1 LTIQSWPNTG
11 IAVTVSPND
20 NNGGGNGTTNFTRTY
35 DSGTQVTLTAP
46 GSHNGDSFSKW
57 TVDGVTQT
65 GQTIKVTMNGNH
77 TAKAFYGTVEPP
89 HIELNRTRLNFGA
102 VIGGSH
108 TGSQDLLIGNSGG
121 SGLYWTASP
130 SANWIQVSP
139 LSGTED
145 ITGSVSVD
153 VTGLSAGSYN
163 GTITITDPDADNS
176 PVTVDIYLE
185 VKVKAKEVPVFG
197 SFDTPVHGANV
208 CSSIAVTGWA
218 VDDVEVSNVQI
229 FRNPVPGQETGLMYI
244 GDAVFV
250 EGARPDVEAKYPG
263 YPKSCQA
270 GWGYMMLT
278 NFLPNGGNGTYVI
291 TAVATDIS
299 GNEVTLGSKTIHC
312 DNANAVKPFGAI
324 DTPTQ
329 GGTAPGSSFINWGW
343 VLTPQP
349 DYIPTDGSTIYVWVD
364 GVNVGQPTYNIYRSD
379 IAGLFPGY
387 ANSNGAAGYFY
398 LDTTAYKNG
407 VHTIQW
413 TVTDSGG
420 NTDGI
425 GSRYF
430 TIMNTG
436 ANSAAKSS
444 ATSNVRN
451 TASKFDPSRV
461 PVDYYEPLEVTKGYK
476 TNDRP
481 QTVYPDEEGNTTIEI
496 TQLERVE
503 IHFFGQEAAL
513 TDSSGS
519 TLNVSPLPIGSTLD
533 IEKGVFYWQP
543 GPAFLGEYRLVFIDK
558 VRDLA
563 VGRKNIIM
571 KIVPKSE

>member
-1 LTIQSWPNTG
+1 
-11 IAVTVSPND
+11 
-20 NNGGGNGTTNFTRTY
+20 
-35 DSGTQVTLTAP
+35 
-46 GSHNGDSFSKW
+46 
-57 TVDGVTQT
+57 
-65 GQTIKVTMNGNH
+65 MN
-77 TAKAFYGTVEPP
+77 
-89 HIELNRTRLNFGA
+89 
-102 VIGGSH
+102 
-108 TGSQDLLIGNSGG
+108 
-121 SGLYWTASP
+121 WTASA
-130 SANWIQVSP
+130 SADWIQVSP
-139 LSGTED
+139 LSGTEEM
-145 ITGSVSVD
+145 TASVSID
-153 VTGLSAGSYN
+153 VTGLLSGNYN
-163 GTITITDPDADNS
+163 GTVTITDPNADNS
-176 PVTVDIYLE
+176 PVTVDIYLDI
-185 VKVKAKEVPVFG
+185 KAKSKEKPVFG
-197 SFDTPVHGANV
+197 SFDTPVHGAKV
-208 CSSIAVTGWA
+208 CSSLAVTGWA
-218 VDDVEVSNVQI
+218 VDDVEVSTVKI
-229 FRNPVPGQETGLMYI
+229 FRNPVTGQETGLIYI

-250 EGARPDVEAKYPG
+250 EGSRPDVETKYPG

-291 TAVATDIS
+291 TAVATDSS
-299 GNEVTLGSKTIHC
+299 GNEVSLGSKTITC

-329 GGTAPGSSFINWGW
+329 GGNASGSSFINWGW

-349 DYIPTDGSTIYVWVD
+349 DYIPTDGSTIYVWLD

-430 TIMNTG
+430 SIMNSG
-436 ANSAAKSS
+436 SNSTAKRS
-444 ATSNVRN
+444 AVSNLRS
-451 TASKFDPSRV
+451 TASKFDPYRV

-476 TNDRP
+476 TNDMP

-496 TQLERVE
+496 NQLQRLE
-503 IHFFGQEAAL
+503 IHFFGEEASL
-513 TDSSGS
+513 TNSSGS
-519 TLNVSPLPIGSTLD
+519 TLNVSPLPVGSTLD
-533 IEKGVFYWQP
+533 KEKGVFYWQP

-558 VRDLA
+558 IGDMA
-563 VGRKNIIM
+563 VGRKNLIV
-571 KIVPKSE
+571 KIVSKSE